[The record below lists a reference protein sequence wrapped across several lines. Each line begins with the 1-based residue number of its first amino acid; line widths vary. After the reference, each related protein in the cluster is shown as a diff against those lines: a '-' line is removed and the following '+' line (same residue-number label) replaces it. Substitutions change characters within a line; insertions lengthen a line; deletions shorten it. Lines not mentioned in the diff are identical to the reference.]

1 MEELEVLIKKQ
12 EQVEKDINIYQEH
25 IDALSSS
32 ITNLKDKKQDF
43 RYTYTVLK
51 EEYDKVKDS
60 ENDAD
65 KQKAQELRDKMTE
78 TSVEYKNISNN
89 LDSNTK
95 DLDYIKEVLN
105 LTETKNNNLKEQI
118 ANHPE
123 TKVVETTQLEKEL
136 QQKLSKA
143 KDQKKKIEEGLNKEI
158 KSISDIDHSLIDI
171 IKNNPSYERYV
182 KLLSK
187 ENEHLDSLENSNLDD
202 KYKDELIAETK
213 NKINSLESR
222 QLAFAIDEL
231 RKESLKQDIIIDTA
245 YDHIKELARSK
256 VYAYDEIDSMRNG
269 KVDQNSK
276 DDKNDTGND
285 SDKDQDKDKDQ
296 DQNQEKNDKDNNT
309 EKDNA
314 NDSSNQ
320 NNNKDKDENK
330 NKKIDDDTETKAG
343 KPAKRSFFKNIFSK
357 ASEIINKI
365 KDRLPKSKAKKEQ
378 EQKEAEEKARKEQ
391 EQKEAEERARK
402 EQEQKEAEEKAK
414 KEQEQKEAEEKAR
427 KEQEQKEAEE
437 KAKKEQ
443 EQKKYKNRHY
453 DEHDFDDNEIYK
465 KRVDEYLNNFEKKV
479 KNAHKEA
486 VRYREEH
493 DFDDQ
498 NLN

>member
-12 EQVEKDINIYQEH
+12 EQVEKDINFYQEQ
-25 IDALSSS
+25 IDAYSSNIS
-32 ITNLKDKKQDF
+32 NLEDKKIDLKI
-43 RYTYTVLK
+43 TYKELI

-60 ENDAD
+60 ENDTD
-65 KQKAQELRDKMTE
+65 KQRAQELRAKMAKTAI
-78 TSVEYKNISNN
+78 EYKDIQNNLISNEK
-89 LDSNTK
+89 SIA
-95 DLDYIKEVLN
+95 DLKISSDFEKIKN
-105 LTETKNNNLKEQI
+105 DNLKEQI
-118 ANHPE
+118 ANHPQ

-143 KDQKKKIEEGLNKEI
+143 KEQKNKIEEGLNKEI
-158 KSISDIDHSLIDI
+158 KSIGDIDHSLIDI
-171 IKNNPSYERYV
+171 IKNNPSYKHYNE
-182 KLLSK
+182 LLSK
-187 ENEHLDSLENSNLDD
+187 ANLKLYNFKNKGVEQ
-202 KYKDELIAETK
+202 KYIDEIED
-213 NKINSLESR
+213 KINSLKGR
-222 QLAFAIDEL
+222 QLTCAIDEL
-231 RKESLKQDIIIDTA
+231 RKESLKQDVIIDNA
-245 YDHIKELARSK
+245 YDHIKELTISRTD
-256 VYAYDEIDSMRNG
+256 AYKEIDSMRNG
-269 KVDQNSK
+269 KYDQDTKTDENSKNDK
-276 DDKNDTGND
+276 DDKGND
-285 SDKDQDKDKDQ
+285 SDKDK

-320 NNNKDKDENK
+320 NNNKDKDEDENKNK

-391 EQKEAEERARK
+391 EQKEAEE
-402 EQEQKEAEEKAK
+402 
-414 KEQEQKEAEEKAR
+414 
-427 KEQEQKEAEE
+427 

-443 EQKKYKNRHY
+443 EQKKHKNRHY

-493 DFDDQ
+493 DFDD
-498 NLN
+498 

>member
-12 EQVEKDINIYQEH
+12 EEVEKDINSYESQIK
-25 IDALSSS
+25 ALSSS
-32 ITNLKDKKQDF
+32 ITNLKDQKHDF
-43 RYTYTVLK
+43 RYKYKELK

-60 ENDAD
+60 QNDAD
-65 KQKAQELRDKMTE
+65 KQKAQELRDKMAK

-89 LDSNTK
+89 LDSETK
-95 DLDYIKEVLN
+95 DLDNIKEVLDF
-105 LTETKNNNLKEQI
+105 EKTKNDNLKEQI

-136 QQKLSKA
+136 QQKLDKA

-158 KSISDIDHSLIDI
+158 KSISDIDYSLIDI

-187 ENEHLDSLENSNLDD
+187 ENAHLYILYNSVLDD
-202 KYKDELIAETK
+202 EYKNELIAETK

-231 RKESLKQDIIIDTA
+231 RKESLKQDVIIDTA
-245 YDHIKELARSK
+245 YDHIEELTKSK
-256 VYAYDEIDSMRNG
+256 TKAYNEINSMRNG
-269 KVDQNSK
+269 KYDQDTKTDENSKNDK
-276 DDKNDTGND
+276 DDKGND
-285 SDKDQDKDKDQ
+285 SDKDK

-320 NNNKDKDENK
+320 NNNKDKDDDK

-343 KPAKRSFFKNIFSK
+343 KPAKRSFFKKIFSK

-391 EQKEAEERARK
+391 EQKEAEE
-402 EQEQKEAEEKAK
+402 KAK
-414 KEQEQKEAEEKAR
+414 KEQEQKE
-427 KEQEQKEAEE
+427 
-437 KAKKEQ
+437 
-443 EQKKYKNRHY
+443 
-453 DEHDFDDNEIYK
+453 
-465 KRVDEYLNNFEKKV
+465 
-479 KNAHKEA
+479 
-486 VRYREEH
+486 
-493 DFDDQ
+493 
-498 NLN
+498 

>member
-12 EQVEKDINIYQEH
+12 EQVEKDINDFESQIK
-25 IDALSSS
+25 ALSSS
-32 ITNLKDKKQDF
+32 ITNLKDQKRDF
-43 RYTYTVLK
+43 RYTYKELK

-60 ENDAD
+60 QNDAD
-65 KQKAQELRDKMTE
+65 KQKAQELRDKMAK

-89 LDSNTK
+89 LDSETK
-95 DLDYIKEVLN
+95 DLDNIKEALDF
-105 LTETKNNNLKEQI
+105 EKTKNDNLKEQI

-136 QQKLSKA
+136 QQKLDKA

-171 IKNNPSYERYV
+171 IKNNPSYKHYN
-182 KLLSK
+182 KLL
-187 ENEHLDSLENSNLDD
+187 LDANLKLNNFIVKNVEQ
-202 KYKDELIAETK
+202 KYIDEVGDR
-213 NKINSLESR
+213 INSLKGR

-245 YDHIKELARSK
+245 HDHIKELTKSK
-256 VYAYDEIDSMRNG
+256 SNAYDEIDSMRNG

-285 SDKDQDKDKDQ
+285 SDKDKDKDKDQ

-320 NNNKDKDENK
+320 NNNKDKDDDK

-343 KPAKRSFFKNIFSK
+343 KPAKRSFFKKIFSK

-378 EQKEAEEKARKEQ
+378 EQKEAEEKA
-391 EQKEAEERARK
+391 
-402 EQEQKEAEEKAK
+402 K

-427 KEQEQKEAEE
+427 
-437 KAKKEQ
+437 KEQ

-479 KNAHKEA
+479 KNAHEEA

-493 DFDDQ
+493 DFDD
-498 NLN
+498 

>member
-12 EQVEKDINIYQEH
+12 EEVEKDINSYESQIK
-25 IDALSSS
+25 ALSSS
-32 ITNLKDKKQDF
+32 ITNLKDQKHDF
-43 RYTYTVLK
+43 RYKYKVLK

-60 ENDAD
+60 TNDAD
-65 KQKAQELRDKMTE
+65 KQKAQELRDKMAK

-89 LDSNTK
+89 LDSETK
-95 DLDYIKEVLN
+95 DLDNIKEVLDF
-105 LTETKNNNLKEQI
+105 EKTKNDNLKEQI

-136 QQKLSKA
+136 QQKLDKA

-158 KSISDIDHSLIDI
+158 KSISDIDYSLIDI

-187 ENEHLDSLENSNLDD
+187 ENAHLYILYNSVLDD
-202 KYKDELIAETK
+202 EYKNELIAETK

-245 YDHIKELARSK
+245 CDHIEKLARSK
-256 VYAYDEIDSMRNG
+256 VVAYDEIDSMRNG

-285 SDKDQDKDKDQ
+285 SDKDKDQ

-320 NNNKDKDENK
+320 NNNKDKDEDENK

-378 EQKEAEEKARKEQ
+378 EQKEAEERAKKEQ

-414 KEQEQKEAEEKAR
+414 KEQEQKKH
-427 KEQEQKEAEE
+427 
-437 KAKKEQ
+437 
-443 EQKKYKNRHY
+443 KNRHY

-493 DFDDQ
+493 DFDD
-498 NLN
+498 

>member
-12 EQVEKDINIYQEH
+12 EEVEKDINSYESQIK
-25 IDALSSS
+25 ALSSS
-32 ITNLKDKKQDF
+32 ITNLKDQKQDF

-60 ENDAD
+60 TNDAD
-65 KQKAQELRDKMTE
+65 KQKAQELRDKMAE

-89 LDSNTK
+89 LDSETK
-95 DLDYIKEVLN
+95 ELDYIKEVLDF
-105 LTETKNNNLKEQI
+105 TKTKNDNLKEQI
-118 ANHPE
+118 VNHPE

-136 QQKLSKA
+136 QQKLDKA
-143 KDQKKKIEEGLNKEI
+143 KKQKNEIEEGLNKEI
-158 KSISDIDHSLIDI
+158 KSIKDIDHSLIAI
-171 IKNNPSYERYV
+171 IENNPSYERYV
-182 KLLSK
+182 NLLLE
-187 ENEHLDSLENSNLDD
+187 ENEHLDSLEKSDLDD
-202 KYKDELIAETK
+202 KFKDKHIEETK
-213 NKINSLESR
+213 NKINSLKSR
-222 QLAFAIDEL
+222 QLAFVIDEL

-256 VYAYDEIDSMRNG
+256 AVAYDEIDSMRNG

-285 SDKDQDKDKDQ
+285 SDKDKDQ

-320 NNNKDKDENK
+320 NNNKDEDENK

-343 KPAKRSFFKNIFSK
+343 KPAKRSFFKKIFSK

-378 EQKEAEEKARKEQ
+378 EQKEAEEKAKKEQ
-391 EQKEAEERARK
+391 EQKEAEEKARK

-493 DFDDQ
+493 EFDDQ

>member
-12 EQVEKDINIYQEH
+12 EQVEKDINDFESQIKV
-25 IDALSSS
+25 LSSS
-32 ITNLKDKKQDF
+32 ITDLKDQKQDF

-60 ENDAD
+60 QNDAD
-65 KQKAQELRDKMTE
+65 KQKAQELRDKMAK

-89 LDSNTK
+89 LDSETK
-95 DLDYIKEVLN
+95 DLDNIKKALDFEK
-105 LTETKNNNLKEQI
+105 TKNDNLKEQI

-136 QQKLSKA
+136 QQKLDKA
-143 KDQKKKIEEGLNKEI
+143 KEQKNKIEEGLNKEI
-158 KSISDIDHSLIDI
+158 KSIADIDSSLIDI
-171 IKNNPSYERYV
+171 IKDNPSYKRYV
-182 KLLSK
+182 DLLS
-187 ENEHLDSLENSNLDD
+187 EENSKLDD
-202 KYKDELIAETK
+202 FKNKGVEQKYIDEIED
-213 NKINSLESR
+213 KINSLKGR
-222 QLAFAIDEL
+222 QLTSAIDEL
-231 RKESLKQDIIIDTA
+231 RKESLKQDVIIDNA
-245 YDHIKELARSK
+245 HDHIKELTISRRD
-256 VYAYDEIDSMRNG
+256 AYKEIDSMRNG
-269 KVDQNSK
+269 KYDQDTKTDENSKNDK
-276 DDKNDTGND
+276 DDKGND
-285 SDKDQDKDKDQ
+285 SDKDK
-296 DQNQEKNDKDNNT
+296 DQNQEKNNKDNNT

-320 NNNKDKDENK
+320 NNNKDEDENK

-343 KPAKRSFFKNIFSK
+343 KPAKRSFFKKIFSK

-391 EQKEAEERARK
+391 EQKEAEE
-402 EQEQKEAEEKAK
+402 
-414 KEQEQKEAEEKAR
+414 
-427 KEQEQKEAEE
+427 

-453 DEHDFDDNEIYK
+453 YEHDFDDNEIYK